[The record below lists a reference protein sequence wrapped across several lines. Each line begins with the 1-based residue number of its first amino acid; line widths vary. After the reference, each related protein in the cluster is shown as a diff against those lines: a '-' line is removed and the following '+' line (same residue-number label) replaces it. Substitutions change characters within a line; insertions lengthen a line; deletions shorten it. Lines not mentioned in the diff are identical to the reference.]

1 MKEIMKG
8 KSVIN
13 LEYLSFS
20 IRIKSFEES
29 KMWWELEPR
38 KLNESCQIDS
48 EKDFKTIASK

>member
-48 EKDFKTIASK
+48 EQDFKTIASK

>member
-1 MKEIMKG
+1 MNEIMKG